1 MLTPELL
8 PRLQQLLADAD
19 LDGWL
24 LYDFR
29 GTNAIAAGLLGFGGL
44 CSRRVFAFIPRTGL
58 PVGIQHAIEPGPW
71 KQWPTGWPLR
81 TKLFGFL

>member
-1 MLTPELL
+1 MLNPEML

-29 GTNAIAAGLLGFGGL
+29 GTNAIASGLLGFEGL
-44 CSRRVFAFIPRTGL
+44 VSRRVFAFANGCYRPASQFRSRG
-58 PVGIQHAIEPGPW
+58 V
-71 KQWPTGWPLR
+71 KV
-81 TKLFGFL
+81 